1 VVGEIVITVDTVI
14 IGGGPVGC
22 LLSVLLSDM
31 GVTNAVIDRDLEPYQ
46 LPRAIVMDDEAQR
59 IFHDHGMGEW
69 LQSNTSPLEAADF
82 VDADGK
88 RIMGMEVPPVGLQG
102 LPPVVCHF
110 QPDVDTML
118 RQEAQRRGARVFW
131 GVEPTSLIDDDG
143 GIQVVL
149 SNGDEV
155 HARWAVGCD
164 GASSWTRKT
173 VGLILEDLRFDQ
185 QWLVV
190 DIALKDNSTCELP
203 VGVRQYC
210 DPVRPATY
218 VKGHRN
224 YRRWEFQVQEH
235 EDTDALNT
243 EDGLWLLLAPWV
255 TRADA
260 DIVRSAVYRFHAV
273 VAPEMQKGNVFLAG
287 DSGHQMPPFM
297 GQGLN
302 SGMRDAANLA
312 WKMSFVKRGLVPDS
326 FLSTYSEERVPHVRS
341 IVAHAVDVGR
351 LIDQLAGR
359 VSHGVEQDAGYGGA
373 RPQPFLE
380 SGFVTGDDPRVGH
393 QFWHRE
399 KVSRGLRMN
408 GASLAFVVH
417 EPVDLP
423 SSFEE
428 LAQIVVDP
436 DAVGNDYAIVVRPD
450 RYVSA
455 VAKNASDL
463 IAIAKTLNP
472 YSD

>member
-1 VVGEIVITVDTVI
+1 MV
-14 IGGGPVGC
+14 
-22 LLSVLLSDM
+22 
-31 GVTNAVIDRDLEPYQ
+31 
-46 LPRAIVMDDEAQR
+46 
-59 IFHDHGMGEW
+59 
-69 LQSNTSPLEAADF
+69 
-82 VDADGK
+82 
-88 RIMGMEVPPVGLQG
+88 
-102 LPPVVCHF
+102 LPP
-110 QPDVDTML
+110 
-118 RQEAQRRGARVFW
+118 R
-131 GVEPTSLIDDDG
+131 TS
-143 GIQVVL
+143 
-149 SNGDEV
+149 
-155 HARWAVGCD
+155 HAL
-164 GASSWTRKT
+164 T
-173 VGLILEDLRFDQ
+173 
-185 QWLVV
+185 
-190 DIALKDNSTCELP
+190 
-203 VGVRQYC
+203 
-210 DPVRPATY
+210 
-218 VKGHRN
+218 
-224 YRRWEFQVQEH
+224 
-235 EDTDALNT
+235 
-243 EDGLWLLLAPWV
+243 
-255 TRADA
+255 
-260 DIVRSAVYRFHAV
+260 VYRFHAV

>member
-1 VVGEIVITVDTVI
+1 MVGEIVINIDTVI

-31 GVTNAVIDRDLEPYQ
+31 GVTNAVIDRDFEPYQ

-69 LQSNTSPLEAADF
+69 LQLNTTPLEAADF
-82 VDADGK
+82 VDANGK

-102 LPPVVCHF
+102 VPPVVCHF
-110 QPDVDTML
+110 QPDIDTML
-118 RQEAQRRGARVFW
+118 RQEAHRRGAHVFW
-131 GVEPTSLIDDDG
+131 GSEPTSLMDESDG
-143 GIQVVL
+143 IRITL
-149 SNGDEV
+149 SNGEEV

-173 VGLILEDLRFDQ
+173 IGLSLEDLRFDQ

-210 DPVRPATY
+210 DPLRPATY

-224 YRRWEFQVQEH
+224 YRRWEFQIQED
-235 EDTDALNT
+235 EDTEALNT
-243 EDGLWLLLAPWV
+243 EAGLWSLLAPWV
-255 TRADA
+255 TRDDA

-273 VAPEMQKGNVFLAG
+273 VAPVMQKGNVFLAG

-312 WKMSFVKRGLVPDS
+312 WKMSFVKRGLASDS
-326 FLSTYSEERVPHVRS
+326 FLRTYSEERVPHVRS

-399 KVSRGLRMN
+399 KVSRALRAN
-408 GASLAFVVH
+408 GASLAVVVRN
-417 EPVDLP
+417 PVDLP
-423 SSFEE
+423 RDITQM
-428 LAQIVVDP
+428 AQVVVDP
-436 DAVGNDYAIVVRPD
+436 EAVGDDYAIVVRPD
-450 RYVSA
+450 RYVAA
-455 VAKNASDL
+455 VARVAIDL
-463 IAIAKTLNP
+463 SNVAEQLLLI
-472 YSD
+472 

>member
-1 VVGEIVITVDTVI
+1 MINVDTII

-31 GVTNAVIDRDLEPYQ
+31 GVTNAVIDRDVEPYQ

-69 LQSNTSPLEAADF
+69 LQSNTTPLEAADF

-88 RIMGMEVPPVGLQG
+88 RIMGMDVPPVGLQG
-102 LPPVVCHF
+102 VPPVVCHF
-110 QPDVDTML
+110 QPDIDTML
-118 RQEAQRRGARVFW
+118 RQEAQRRGAHVFW
-131 GVEPTSLIDDDG
+131 GVEPTSLIDRGDEVN
-143 GIQVVL
+143 VVL
-149 SNGDEV
+149 SNGDEI
-155 HARWAVGCD
+155 HAQWAVGCD
-164 GASSWTRKT
+164 GASSWTRKSI
-173 VGLILEDLRFDQ
+173 GLVLEDLRFDQ

-243 EDGLWLLLAPWV
+243 EEGLWSLLAPWV
-255 TRADA
+255 TNADA

-273 VAPEMQKGNVFLAG
+273 VAPMMQKGNVFLAG

-312 WKMSFVKRGLVPDS
+312 WKMSFVKRGLASNS
-326 FLSTYSEERVPHVRS
+326 FLRTYSEERVPHVRS

-393 QFWHRE
+393 QFWHRDE
-399 KVSRGLRMN
+399 VSRALRVN
-408 GASLAFVVH
+408 GASVVVVARNS
-417 EPVDLP
+417 VDLP
-423 SSFEE
+423 PGFE
-428 LAQIVVDP
+428 QMTQVVVDP
-436 DAVGNDYAIVVRPD
+436 EAVGDDYAIVVRPD
-450 RYVSA
+450 RYVAA
-455 VAKNASDL
+455 VIPKPTSLKSVLQSLAQRCR
-463 IAIAKTLNP
+463 
-472 YSD
+472 